1 MKMQVFIN
9 VLYLHK
15 NSMVMKLY
23 FSNQDVK
30 EIRAVKIYKDC
41 LKCVQKETR
50 FRGRVDQK
58 VNIKLQKSYKT

>member
-41 LKCVQKETR
+41 LEVCTERDQIQR
-50 FRGRVDQK
+50 QGRS
-58 VNIKLQKSYKT
+58 KSEHKTAEVF